1 MTTAYNKFFI
11 NGEWVE
17 PAGRDTLDVMN
28 PATEEAFATISLGTA
43 EDVDAAAKA
52 ARTAFGA
59 WSRSSI
65 EERKTVIS
73 NIISGLKAR
82 GDQMPMSL
90 IHI

>member
-43 EDVDAAAKA
+43 EDVDAAA
-52 ARTAFGA
+52 FDSGDDDDLLGA
-59 WSRSSI
+59 Q
-65 EERKTVIS
+65 EFMDGEDGAKYGT
-73 NIISGLKAR
+73 
-82 GDQMPMSL
+82 
-90 IHI
+90 